1 MFDGQIDLFDITGSS
16 YSGTISS
23 APKAEVIDYGTPDLL
38 SYDHVIVA
46 FSGGKD
52 SIACLLY
59 LLDKGVP
66 RSKIEL
72 WHHCVDEKDCED
84 PLMDWPVTED
94 YCRKFAQAFDIP
106 LYFSWKEGGF
116 EGEMLRKDELTKPTW
131 YETPEGTFRKG
142 GTTGKK
148 STRRMF
154 PQLAASLSQRWCSA
168 YLKVDP
174 ASKAITGQDRF
185 HHKRNL
191 FVTGERAEESSARSK
206 YLTFEPHRTD
216 RRDGRSGR
224 LVDHLRPVHGWSTE
238 DVWEIIERYKVQ
250 SHPAYRMGWGRLSC
264 MTCIFASG
272 SQWASV
278 KKIDPRRF
286 DRIAAYE
293 QEFGK
298 TIHRKK
304 SVTEQIEGK
313 SPYPE
318 ITPELTKLALARSYA
333 DSIFTDNWILPA
345 GAYGESSGPT

>member
-1 MFDGQIDLFDITGSS
+1 MLDGQIDLFDITDLEDVSVPSTAG
-16 YSGTISS
+16 
-23 APKAEVIDYGTPDLL
+23 VVDYGEPDLL
-38 SYDHVIVA
+38 SYDHYIVA
-46 FSGGKD
+46 QSGGKD
-52 SIACLLY
+52 SMAGLLY
-59 LLDKGVP
+59 LIEQGVP
-66 RSKIEL
+66 IEKIEM
-72 WHHCVDEKDCED
+72 WHHCVDGKDNPN

-94 YCRKFAQAFDIP
+94 YCRKVAQAFGIP
-106 LYFSWKEGGF
+106 LYFSWKQDGF
-116 EGEMLRKDELTKPTW
+116 EGEMLRKDALTKPTW
-131 YETPEGTFRKG
+131 FETPEGTFKKG
-142 GTTGKK
+142 GTTGKE

-174 ASKAITGQDRF
+174 ASKAITGQGRF
-185 HHKRNL
+185 HNKRTL

-216 RRDGRSGR
+216 RRDGKSRR
-224 LVDHLRPVHGWSTE
+224 LVDHFRPVHGWSE
-238 DVWEIIERYKVQ
+238 QEVWDIIERHKVRP
-250 SHPAYRMGWGRLSC
+250 HPAYQMGWGRLSC

-293 QEFGK
+293 KEFGK

-313 SPYPE
+313 CAYPE
-318 ITPELTKLALARSYA
+318 ITPELAELALSREYTLP
-333 DSIFTDNWILPA
+333 IFMESWELPA
-345 GAYGESSGPT
+345 GAFGESAGPT